1 MKDSNNEHWQV
12 YPRLRNIKRSQ
23 YTTVECAT
31 YRNDL
36 KRRVAFK
43 KEMDGIRNHVYE
55 TIWRNDLEGIKEVQE
70 TKETKETK
78 SNNESDTRTQM
89 NTENKQEGFN
99 KIDFDL
105 DDDVYDDGVYDLNE
119 YRRCI

>member
-1 MKDSNNEHWQV
+1 MKSYKFEIDNEALQM
-12 YPRLRNIKRSQ
+12 
-23 YTTVECAT
+23 
-31 YRNDL
+31 
-36 KRRVAFK
+36 K
-43 KEMDGIRNHVYE
+43 KYE

-89 NTENKQEGFN
+89 NTEDKKEGFN